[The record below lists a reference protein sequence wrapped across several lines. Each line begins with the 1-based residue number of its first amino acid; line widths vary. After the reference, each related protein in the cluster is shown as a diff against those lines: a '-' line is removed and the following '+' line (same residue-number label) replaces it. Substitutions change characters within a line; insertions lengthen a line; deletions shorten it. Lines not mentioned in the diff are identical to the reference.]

1 MTFWND
7 TLRRVGAACAIT
19 CTMLGAPAQSWAQ
32 GSEQAINSLV
42 SSTVAVYV
50 GLGTTALA
58 VVALPFGLTTTAGGA
73 ATKEQ
78 GAALER
84 YLNENRADVLAS
96 VSGGAGGA
104 GEDLA
109 TMFGVSGGNR
119 VRFVAALRADRQGL
133 GDVLGQRDIDRE
145 GAEVFMGRVIDLMR
159 ADDALSADL
168 PEKLLRI

>member
-1 MTFWND
+1 MK
-7 TLRRVGAACAIT
+7 GAFTRAAAAVLILCASS
-19 CTMLGAPAQSWAQ
+19 PAWAQ
-32 GSEQAINSLV
+32 TDADSAAAGNLV
-42 SSTVAVYV
+42 
-50 GLGTTALA
+50 
-58 VVALPFGLTTTAGGA
+58 LTTTTSGGLTSTGITVGVVLTLMNTGKSA
-73 ATKEQ
+73 
-78 GAALER
+78 AALER

>member
-84 YLNENRADVLAS
+84 YLRENQFEVRESLATGQGVFVEDLGASLQFSPRERATLGQVLRGERAVLGVLAEPES
-96 VSGGAGGA
+96 LTPERA
-104 GEDLA
+104 GEFARVLWGAIGAEPTLA
-109 TMFGVSGGNR
+109 
-119 VRFVAALRADRQGL
+119 AALERRG
-133 GDVLGQRDIDRE
+133 G
-145 GAEVFMGRVIDLMR
+145 
-159 ADDALSADL
+159 
-168 PEKLLRI
+168 